1 MVDEIFLETEENMQ
15 KAIESLQY
23 ELARIMT
30 GRANPNMLDSVRV
43 DYYGALT
50 PLNQLASISTPEAN
64 QLLVKP
70 YDKNV
75 VKEVEKAIATSDLGV
90 NPNNECEQ
98 IRIIFPKLDEE
109 RRKEL
114 VKQSKKIAE
123 DARVKVRNARRE
135 ANERIKKLEKSGD
148 ISEDA
153 SNGHQE
159 EVQKLTDD
167 YIAKIDAKLAE
178 KEKDLTEV

>member
-90 NPNNECEQ
+90 NPNNEGEQ